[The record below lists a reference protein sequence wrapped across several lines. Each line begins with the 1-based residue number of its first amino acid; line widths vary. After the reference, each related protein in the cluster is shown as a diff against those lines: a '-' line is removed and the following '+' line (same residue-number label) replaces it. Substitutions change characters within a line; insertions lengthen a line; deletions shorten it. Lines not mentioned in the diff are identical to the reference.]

1 MYSMKKVSELL
12 GIPAVTIRAWETRY
26 RIIAPDRS
34 MGGHR
39 LYSDEDIRTLQWLKE
54 QTQNH
59 NMKISEAVRLLQS
72 QDFATGAAQERADSQ
87 KPGGEQYGEWV
98 DKLYNRLIRC
108 QTAEAH
114 ETADMIFTLF
124 EFEEAFHRV
133 LAPVMIRVGE
143 EWEAGHITVA
153 QEHYASEFM
162 LLRFHAF
169 LRILPV
175 RESLPKVLCFCPE
188 GELHHLGLMLFGLF
202 LRKRGIDIVYLG
214 PNTPYE
220 GIADLMVESRI
231 NAVAVSVTDASRIEA
246 LERWLEG
253 MLRQFPALT
262 PVMGGQGFGGY
273 DGPLSPYVCLGER
286 ADWEAWLRQKLDRR
300 GMRLA

>member
-34 MGGHR
+34 IGGHR
-39 LYSDEDIRTLQWLKE
+39 LYSEEDIRTLQWLKE

-59 NMKISEAVRLLQS
+59 NMKISEAVRLLQR
-72 QDFATGAAQERADSQ
+72 QDLTAGAAQQRAGHQ
-87 KPGGEQYGEWV
+87 EPGGEQYGEWI
-98 DKLYNRLIRC
+98 DMLYNRLIRF

-114 ETADMIFTLF
+114 ETVDMIFALF

-133 LAPVMIRVGE
+133 LSPVMIHVGG
-143 EWEAGHITVA
+143 EWEAGRITVA

-188 GELHHLGLMLFGLF
+188 GELHQLGLMLFGLF

-220 GIADLMVESRI
+220 GIADLIAESHI
-231 NAVAVSVTDASRIEA
+231 HAVAVSVNDASRIPA
-246 LERWLEG
+246 LERWIEQ

-262 PVMGGQGFGGY
+262 PVMGGQGFSGY
-273 DGPLSPYVCLGER
+273 TGPLSPYVCLGER
-286 ADWEAWLRQKLDRR
+286 ADWEEWLRLKLDRR

>member
-54 QTQNH
+54 QTQNN
-59 NMKISEAVRLLQS
+59 NMKISEAVRLLQR
-72 QDFATGAAQERADSQ
+72 QDISADASREHTELQEPKGD
-87 KPGGEQYGEWV
+87 QYGEWV
-98 DKLYNRLIRC
+98 DKLYNRLIRF

-114 ETADMIFTLF
+114 ETADMIFALF

-133 LAPVMIRVGE
+133 LAPVMIRVGG
-143 EWEAGHITVA
+143 EWEAGRVTVA

-162 LLRFHAF
+162 LLRFNAF

-175 RESLPKVLCFCPE
+175 RELLPKVLLFCPE

-220 GIADLMVESRI
+220 GIADLMAQSRI
-231 NAVAVSVTDASRIEA
+231 HAVAVSVNDASRIPA
-246 LERWLEG
+246 LERWLEK

-262 PVMGGQGFGGY
+262 PVMGGQGFSGY
-273 DGPLSPYVCLGER
+273 DGPLSPYICSGER
-286 ADWEAWLRQKLDRR
+286 ADWEEWLRLKLDRR
-300 GMRLA
+300 GMRLT

>member
-1 MYSMKKVSELL
+1 MYSMKKVSEML

-39 LYSDEDIRTLQWLKE
+39 LYSDEDIRTLQWLKD

-59 NMKISEAVRLLQS
+59 NMKISEAVRLLQR
-72 QDFATGAAQERADSQ
+72 QDPEAGAAVEPTGSQE
-87 KPGGEQYGEWV
+87 PGGEQYGEWGN
-98 DKLYNRLIRC
+98 KLYDRLIRF

-133 LAPVMIRVGE
+133 LAPVMIRVGS

-188 GELHHLGLMLFGLF
+188 GELHQLGLMLFGLF
-202 LRKRGIDIVYLG
+202 LRKRGIEVVYLG

-220 GIADLMVESRI
+220 GIADLMIESRI
-231 NAVAVSVTDASRIEA
+231 NAVAVSVTDASRIAA
-246 LERWLEG
+246 LEHWLAK

-262 PVMGGQGFGGY
+262 PVLGGQGFSRY
-273 DGPLSPYVCLGER
+273 NGPLSPYVCNGER
-286 ADWEAWLRQKLDRR
+286 AAWEEWLRLKLNRR